1 MIIITSMGGCGSTS
15 FISWFSARIKCN
27 CALNSEGLKK
37 AGPGSNPRGFK
48 HRISPPNNNDK
59 FLLKENSFNR
69 DDLIYEKVD
78 KALFMYDDPI
88 NIVPSLFNR
97 KIATGHAIAVSG
109 NRPSHNNDFDKF
121 LQLNS
126 DSFELKT
133 QWKNWSDKNNKTDY
147 KRLLINFNYF
157 WENLD
162 LILDFL
168 GISND
173 QKNRFPPKRERKS
186 SFNKLTQIQQT
197 KLVDIYGEMSE
208 SIKNY
213 PDIIII

>member
-15 FISWFSARIKCN
+15 FISWFSSRIKCN

-37 AGPGSNPRGFK
+37 AGPGSNSKGFK
-48 HRISPPNNNDK
+48 HRISPPNINDK
-59 FLLKENSFNR
+59 FLLKENSFHR

-109 NRPSHNNDFDKF
+109 ERPTHNNNFDKF
-121 LQLNS
+121 LELNS

-133 QWKNWSDKNNKTDY
+133 QWKNWSDKNNTTDY

-162 LILDFL
+162 LIFDFL
-168 GISND
+168 GISTE

-186 SFNKLTQIQQT
+186 SFSKLTQQQQT
-197 KLVDIYGEMSE
+197 KLVNIYGEMSE
-208 SIKNY
+208 DIKNY